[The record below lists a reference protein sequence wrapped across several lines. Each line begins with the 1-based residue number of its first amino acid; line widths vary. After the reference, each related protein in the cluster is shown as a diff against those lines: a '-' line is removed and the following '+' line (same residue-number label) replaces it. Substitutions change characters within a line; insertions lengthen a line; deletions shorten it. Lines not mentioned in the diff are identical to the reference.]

1 MKKLLFV
8 MMHLKMGGAE
18 RSLVN
23 LLNEIDYKEY
33 SVDLLLIKRE
43 GELIAQLPQ
52 SVNIIETPYELRALF
67 SNRIEKIKGIKYFV
81 IRGCSI
87 LYSEI
92 YGKIKPGD
100 NCAVRWNE
108 FYDKAIPMLGK
119 EYDVVISYLAGPSM
133 FYVANK
139 VNAKKKIVFIHNDYI
154 ASGAIIG
161 KSTDLPYLAK
171 YDLIPT
177 ISEQCR
183 DSLVKEFPEMKN
195 KFVVVPNITSTQLI
209 ESRSKEFIPEEY
221 KKCRNILCSIG
232 RLSNQK
238 GFDMAVQAAALLK
251 ANNVPFSWFVIGDG
265 EERKKLQE
273 MISQNHLEDSFF
285 LLGIRDNP
293 YPYIKNSDIV
303 VQTSRYEGKSM
314 VLDEAKILAKP
325 IIATDYT
332 TVRDQL
338 SDDEG
343 MVVEMSPN
351 GIASGIQKM
360 LENKKMQ
367 EHFVNY
373 LQKKDYGNTS
383 DMQKFYDILK

>member
-8 MMHLKMGGAE
+8 IMHLKMGGAE

-43 GELIAQLPQ
+43 GELISQIPQ
-52 SVNIIETPYELRALF
+52 NVNIIETPYELRSLF
-67 SNRIEKIKGIKYFV
+67 SNRIEKMRGIKYFV
-81 IRGCSI
+81 VRGCSI

-92 YGKIKPGD
+92 YGKLKHGD
-100 NCAVRWNE
+100 DCAVRWNG
-108 FYDKAIPMLGK
+108 FYDKAIPKLDR
-119 EYDVVISYLAGPSM
+119 EYDVAISYLAGPSM

-139 VNAKKKIVFIHNDYI
+139 VKAKKKIVFIHSDYI

-161 KSTDLPYLAK
+161 KSTDLPYFKK

-177 ISEQCR
+177 ISELCR
-183 DSLVKEFPEMKN
+183 NSLVKEFPEMKD

-209 ESRSKEFIPEEY
+209 ESRAKGFFPEEY
-221 KKCRNILCSIG
+221 KKCKNILCSIG
-232 RLSNQK
+232 RLNKAK
-238 GFDMAVQAAALLK
+238 GFDLAVQAAALLK
-251 ANNVPFSWFVIGDG
+251 AKNVPFSWFVIGEG
-265 EERKKLQE
+265 VERKKLQE

-314 VLDEAKILAKP
+314 VLDETKILAKP

-338 SDDEG
+338 SDEEG
-343 MVVEMSPN
+343 MVVEISPN
-351 GIASGIQKM
+351 GIADGIQKM

-373 LQKKDYGNTS
+373 LQKRDYGNTG
-383 DMQKFYDILK
+383 DIQKFYDVLM

>member
-43 GELIAQLPQ
+43 GELISQLPKN
-52 SVNIIETPYELRALF
+52 VNIIETPYELRSLF
-67 SNRIEKIKGIKYFV
+67 SNRIEKIRGIKYFV

-100 NCAVRWNE
+100 NCAVRWNG
-108 FYDKAIPMLGK
+108 FYEKAIPMLGK
-119 EYDVVISYLAGPSM
+119 EYDAAVSYLAGPSM
-133 FYVANK
+133 FFVANK
-139 VNAKKKIVFIHNDYI
+139 VKAKKKIVFIHNDYS
-154 ASGAIIG
+154 ASGATIG
-161 KSTDLPYLAK
+161 KDTDLPYFK
-171 YDLIPT
+171 KFDMIPT
-177 ISEQCR
+177 ISEQCK
-183 DSLVKEFPEMKN
+183 DSLVKEFPEMKD
-195 KFVVVPNITSTQLI
+195 KFVVIPNITSTQLI
-209 ESRSKEFIPEEY
+209 EAKSEEFIPEEY
-221 KKCRNILCSIG
+221 KERKNILCSIG
-232 RLSNQK
+232 RLNNQK
-238 GFDMAVQAAALLK
+238 RFDMAVQAAALLK
-251 ANNVPFSWFVIGDG
+251 ANDVLFSWFVIGEG

-273 MISQNHLEDSFF
+273 MIAQGHLEDSFY

-343 MVVEMSPN
+343 MVVEMTPY
-351 GIASGIQKM
+351 GIADGIQKM
-360 LENKKMQ
+360 LESKKMQ
-367 EHFVNY
+367 EQFANY
-373 LQKKDYGNTS
+373 LRNRDYGNTS
-383 DMQKFYDILK
+383 EMQKFYDILK